1 MLATVAK
8 TFTRPAIRAFSVSAN
23 IAHTPLFDLHNE
35 LKGKIVEFAGYA
47 LPVQYSGV
55 LPEHMAVRGKNTCG
69 LFDVSHMG
77 QIKWTGK
84 DRVEFL
90 ERVLVSDIHSLQP
103 TQGRLTLLCQED
115 GGIIDDTVIT
125 NAGDYHYEVVNG
137 ACKYGDMEHF
147 KKEMAKFQAE
157 GKEVQMEYL
166 GDIGLIALQGAM
178 APAVLRRFTEFDVTK
193 MPFMTGQDI
202 KVGGVNCRVTRC
214 GYTGEDGYEVQ
225 IPAADSIPLVKEI
238 LKEKE
243 VLPCGLGARDS
254 LRLEA
259 GLCLYGTDLST
270 AVSPVEGTLMWT
282 ISKQRRADGGFIGH
296 KAIMERMKT
305 CEKKRVGFMVQGAPA
320 RHGAKIYSN
329 GELVGEITSGTLS
342 PSLKK
347 PVAMGYIKKGL
358 HTAGTQVEVEVR
370 NKKYPAVVTKMPFV
384 PNNYYRG

>member
-1 MLATVAK
+1 ML
-8 TFTRPAIRAFSVSAN
+8 SVS
-23 IAHTPLFDLHNE
+23 
-35 LKGKIVEFAGYA
+35 G
-47 LPVQYSGV
+47 VQCS
-55 LPEHMAVRGKNTCG
+55 
-69 LFDVSHMG
+69 
-77 QIKWTGK
+77 
-84 DRVEFL
+84 
-90 ERVLVSDIHSLQP
+90 
-103 TQGRLTLLCQED
+103 
-115 GGIIDDTVIT
+115 
-125 NAGDYHYEVVNG
+125 YEVVNG

-296 KAIMERMKT
+296 KAIMER
-305 CEKKRVGFMVQGAPA
+305 
-320 RHGAKIYSN
+320 
-329 GELVGEITSGTLS
+329 VGER
-342 PSLKK
+342 
-347 PVAMGYIKKGL
+347 
-358 HTAGTQVEVEVR
+358 E
-370 NKKYPAVVTKMPFV
+370 
-384 PNNYYRG
+384 RGE

>member
-1 MLATVAK
+1 M
-8 TFTRPAIRAFSVSAN
+8 
-23 IAHTPLFDLHNE
+23 
-35 LKGKIVEFAGYA
+35 
-47 LPVQYSGV
+47 
-55 LPEHMAVRGKNTCG
+55 
-69 LFDVSHMG
+69 
-77 QIKWTGK
+77 
-84 DRVEFL
+84 
-90 ERVLVSDIHSLQP
+90 
-103 TQGRLTLLCQED
+103 
-115 GGIIDDTVIT
+115 
-125 NAGDYHYEVVNG
+125 VNG

-178 APAVLRRFTEFDVTK
+178 APTVLRRFTEFDVTK

-243 VLPCGLGARDS
+243 VVPCGLGARDS

-296 KAIMERMKT
+296 KAIMERVGIGGV
-305 CEKKRVGFMVQGAPA
+305 CDGVDENVREKA
-320 RHGAKIYSN
+320 
-329 GELVGEITSGTLS
+329 SGLPCTGS
-342 PSLKK
+342 AGPSWS
-347 PVAMGYIKKGL
+347 
-358 HTAGTQVEVEVR
+358 
-370 NKKYPAVVTKMPFV
+370 
-384 PNNYYRG
+384 

>member
-1 MLATVAK
+1 M
-8 TFTRPAIRAFSVSAN
+8 
-23 IAHTPLFDLHNE
+23 
-35 LKGKIVEFAGYA
+35 
-47 LPVQYSGV
+47 
-55 LPEHMAVRGKNTCG
+55 
-69 LFDVSHMG
+69 
-77 QIKWTGK
+77 
-84 DRVEFL
+84 
-90 ERVLVSDIHSLQP
+90 
-103 TQGRLTLLCQED
+103 
-115 GGIIDDTVIT
+115 
-125 NAGDYHYEVVNG
+125 NG

-178 APAVLRRFTEFDVTK
+178 APTVLRRFTEFDVTK

-296 KAIMERMKT
+296 KAIMER
-305 CEKKRVGFMVQGAPA
+305 
-320 RHGAKIYSN
+320 
-329 GELVGEITSGTLS
+329 VGEREG
-342 PSLKK
+342 
-347 PVAMGYIKKGL
+347 PV
-358 HTAGTQVEVEVR
+358 R
-370 NKKYPAVVTKMPFV
+370 
-384 PNNYYRG
+384 RR